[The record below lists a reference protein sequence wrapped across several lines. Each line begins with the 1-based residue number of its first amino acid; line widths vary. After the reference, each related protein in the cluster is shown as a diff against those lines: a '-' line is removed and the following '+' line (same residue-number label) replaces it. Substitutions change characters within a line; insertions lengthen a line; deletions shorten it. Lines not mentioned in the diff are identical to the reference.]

1 MVYPFLIPFSLF
13 LSFSRSLSLSFS
25 LFPSREHDH
34 RGGMKR
40 RTRQQQRRDKKR
52 AFLSAATSGIQA
64 DTERR
69 KKRTT
74 ARAAATITLPRFP
87 FFVTQR
93 DRAFGC
99 IYKLVEIAN
108 PLPANPWTSFVDL
121 QHPHTKIPELNACF
135 LSIRNSIS
143 LFVSLNSRNISER
156 EGTGYSSTKIF
167 SKEYCRY
174 CKFDPTSFI
183 EYIRV

>member
-1 MVYPFLIPFSLF
+1 MHILAVITPIVGSRRNSLTPLVWFIHFWFLF
-13 LSFSRSLSLSFS
+13 LYSSLSLALSLSFS

-93 DRAFGC
+93 DRAFWLYIQAGRDC
-99 IYKLVEIAN
+99 QSTSGKPLDFFRRPATSAYKN
-108 PLPANPWTSFVDL
+108 PRAKRVFSFD
-121 QHPHTKIPELNACF
+121 
-135 LSIRNSIS
+135 
-143 LFVSLNSRNISER
+143 
-156 EGTGYSSTKIF
+156 
-167 SKEYCRY
+167 
-174 CKFDPTSFI
+174 
-183 EYIRV
+183 